1 MRIFCRNGMI
11 GFSSNESIP
20 IMTSLWIFLAVAP
33 VALCLLVAF
42 AARIDPISG
51 RWRRSEFAGGA
62 ANSVHANIIACNE
75 SPSTGS

>member
-33 VALCLLVAF
+33 VALGLLVAF
-42 AARIDPISG
+42 AARIDP
-51 RWRRSEFAGGA
+51 RFGA
-62 ANSVHANIIACNE
+62 LAA
-75 SPSTGS
+75 